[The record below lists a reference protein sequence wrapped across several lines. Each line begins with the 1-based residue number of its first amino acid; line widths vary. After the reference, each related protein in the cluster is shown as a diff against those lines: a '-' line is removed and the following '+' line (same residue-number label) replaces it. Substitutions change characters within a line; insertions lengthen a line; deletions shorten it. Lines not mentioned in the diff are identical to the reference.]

1 MGDFSNKEGRCLLC
15 FGELGRCYH
24 LWTPENFEIIFRNAD
39 EFRIGMGIM
48 AVAAKC
54 FQDVQIITF
63 ELMTNH
69 LHIMAAGDESR
80 LGQMSELI
88 KKLLMRMASD
98 AGRTINWTSFTPG
111 IRQLNDL
118 TDARNVLIYDNR
130 NGFLVHDNYTPFSY
144 PWGANFCYFNPDAK
158 KRFQESSVPSTIKD
172 RRSVSHSHISDGI
185 QGLNILDGCFSP
197 FSFCDITT
205 GEGLFRDAVH
215 YFYML
220 GRNIESNKEI
230 AKEIGESG
238 RQVSRYIRLTELLP
252 EILNYVD
259 DGIIAMRPAVELS
272 YIPKELQK
280 IIFDAMAAEACT
292 PSHDQTIRM
301 RKLYAEGKLNEE
313 TIYETIREEK
323 PNQRTRIS
331 INDKKAKRYLPKDLP
346 VSKREDFILKAL
358 EHYSKYLERQKD
370 RER

>member
-1 MGDFSNKEGRCLLC
+1 MSEFSNKEGRCLLC
-15 FGELGRCYH
+15 FGELGPCYH

-39 EFRIGMGIM
+39 EFRTGMGIM

-80 LGQMSELI
+80 LRQMFELI
-88 KKLLMRMASD
+88 KRLLGRMAVD
-98 AGRTINWTSFTPG
+98 AGRTINWTAFTPG
-111 IRQLNDL
+111 VRHLNDL
-118 TDARNVLIYDNR
+118 ADARNVLIYDNR

-158 KRFQESSVPSTIKD
+158 KRFLESSVPSTIKD

-185 QGLNILDGCFSP
+185 QGLSILDGCFSP

-230 AKEIGESG
+230 AKEIGES
-238 RQVSRYIRLTELLP
+238 VSYTED
-252 EILNYVD
+252 E
-259 DGIIAMRPAVELS
+259 
-272 YIPKELQK
+272 
-280 IIFDAMAAEACT
+280 
-292 PSHDQTIRM
+292 
-301 RKLYAEGKLNEE
+301 LYAALSAKCRSEYNTANPAQIPSDAK
-313 TIYETIREEK
+313 IVMAKVMRYEYNATQKQI
-323 PNQRTRIS
+323 QRMLRLDQGILQS
-331 INDKKAKRYLPKDLP
+331 IFG
-346 VSKREDFILKAL
+346 S
-358 EHYSKYLERQKD
+358 QG
-370 RER
+370 

>member
-15 FGELGRCYH
+15 FSELGPCYH

-39 EFRIGMGIM
+39 EFRTGMGIM

-69 LHIMAAGDESR
+69 LHILAAGDESR
-80 LGQMSELI
+80 LGQMFELI

-98 AGRTINWTSFTPG
+98 AGRTINWTAFTPG
-111 IRQLNDL
+111 VRHLNDL
-118 TDARNVLIYDNR
+118 ADARNVLIYDNR

-158 KRFQESSVPSTIKD
+158 KRFLESSVPSTIKD

-230 AKEIGESG
+230 AKEIGES
-238 RQVSRYIRLTELLP
+238 VSYTEDELYAAICGKCKSDYGTANP
-252 EILNYVD
+252 AQIPSD
-259 DGIIAMRPAVELS
+259 AKIAMAKVMRYNYNATLKQ
-272 YIPKELQK
+272 IQRMLRLDQGILQS
-280 IIFDAMAAEACT
+280 IFG
-292 PSHDQTIRM
+292 SQ
-301 RKLYAEGKLNEE
+301 G
-313 TIYETIREEK
+313 
-323 PNQRTRIS
+323 
-331 INDKKAKRYLPKDLP
+331 
-346 VSKREDFILKAL
+346 
-358 EHYSKYLERQKD
+358 
-370 RER
+370 

>member
-39 EFRIGMGIM
+39 EFRTGMGIM

-54 FQDVQIITF
+54 FQDVRIITF

-80 LGQMSELI
+80 LGQMFELI

-158 KRFQESSVPSTIKD
+158 KRFLESSVPSTIKD

-205 GEGLFRDAVH
+205 GEGLFRDVVH

-230 AKEIGESG
+230 AKEIGES
-238 RQVSRYIRLTELLP
+238 VSYTEDELYAAICGKCKSDYGTANP
-252 EILNYVD
+252 AQIPSD
-259 DGIIAMRPAVELS
+259 AKIAMAKVMRYEYNATLKQ
-272 YIPKELQK
+272 IQRMLRLDQGILQS
-280 IIFDAMAAEACT
+280 IFG
-292 PSHDQTIRM
+292 SQ
-301 RKLYAEGKLNEE
+301 G
-313 TIYETIREEK
+313 
-323 PNQRTRIS
+323 
-331 INDKKAKRYLPKDLP
+331 
-346 VSKREDFILKAL
+346 
-358 EHYSKYLERQKD
+358 
-370 RER
+370 